1 MATRSLGWAVCASG
15 RCYDTAG
22 QLGEKVEVML
32 SSVSEFVI
40 QGITEGGHLFQ
51 QSDWAT
57 NLCNM
62 MGSAGQDGRMLY
74 SPYARP
80 VMIAG
85 VAAVVI
91 RVSWQHID
99 PKAFEM
105 VKQFVTENHL
115 KVRSG
120 RGSRDAEVTGPHPV
134 LGVERRDGAKEG
146 W

>member
-1 MATRSLGWAVCASG
+1 
-15 RCYDTAG
+15 
-22 QLGEKVEVML
+22 ML

-40 QGITEGGHLFQ
+40 QGITEGGQLFQ
-51 QSDWAT
+51 QADWAT

-62 MGSAGQDGRMLY
+62 LGTVGQDGRMIY
-74 SPYARP
+74 SSYARP
-80 VMIAG
+80 VMISG

-91 RVSWQHID
+91 RVSLQHVD

-105 VKQFVTENHL
+105 VKQFVAENHL

-134 LGVERRDGAKEG
+134 LGVERRDISKKG

>member
-1 MATRSLGWAVCASG
+1 
-15 RCYDTAG
+15 
-22 QLGEKVEVML
+22 ML

-40 QGITEGGHLFQ
+40 QGITEKGELFS

-57 NLCNM
+57 SLCNM
-62 MGSAGQDGRMLY
+62 LGTVGSDGRMIY
-74 SPYARP
+74 SSYARP
-80 VMIAG
+80 VMIDG
-85 VAAVVI
+85 VAAVII
-91 RVSWQHID
+91 RVSLQHVD

-105 VKQFVTENHL
+105 VKQFVAEHHL

-134 LGVERRDGAKEG
+134 LGVERRVMAKKG